1 LSSQRDVLDIIG
13 DIYEATINPEYW
25 DRSLE
30 KICHFSNAR
39 SAGIYIRDNRNKNAR
54 TFSQVGMPEFTKAL
68 YSNGLGRLDPGFA
81 MLEKLS
87 VGENCVIVN
96 LQQPAGAPKEFLHL
110 VLRPMGI
117 HHISCICVFNDDELV
132 GGIGLHRGKNSPPF
146 EEDILNAL
154 GVLAPHF
161 ARAIRIKKE
170 FDRLKF
176 EKKALQ
182 DGYSKLSVGMI
193 VVDEFARPRY
203 MNPMAE
209 KLVKSH
215 PAISLGQDKRIK
227 AHNHEQTL
235 QLHKRVL
242 ECVEGKPSY
251 SQMGLRHPEV
261 DHPLVMMVTPLTNEV
276 WEGNE
281 QGAIIFLNDPSEDKN
296 VYSIKTL
303 TDVYLLSQA
312 EARVAME
319 LLNGLTA
326 EQIATKFNRS
336 INTVK
341 TQIKRVYA
349 KTGVNREADLVRLL
363 TSPHVP
369 VE

>member
-1 LSSQRDVLDIIG
+1 MTTQQDVLDIIG
-13 DIYEATINPEYW
+13 DIYESTINPEYW
-25 DRSLE
+25 DRALE
-30 KICHFSNAR
+30 KVCNLSNAR
-39 SAGIYIRDNRNKNAR
+39 SAGIYIRDRRNNSSR
-54 TFSQVGMPEFTKAL
+54 TFCQVGMPEFTKAL

-81 MLEKLS
+81 VLEKLS

-96 LQQPAGAPKEFLHL
+96 LQKPETKFKDFIHL
-110 VLRPMGI
+110 VMRPMGI

-132 GGIGLHRGKNSPPF
+132 GGIGLHRGKNTPPF
-146 EEDILNAL
+146 EEDILTAL
-154 GVLAPHF
+154 GVIAPHF

-170 FDRLKF
+170 FDRLRFDKNV
-176 EKKALQ
+176 LQ
-182 DGYSKLSVGMI
+182 EGYSKLNVGMI

-215 PAISLGQDKRIK
+215 PAISYGQDKRIK
-227 AHNHEQTL
+227 AFSQEQTL

-242 ECVEGKPSY
+242 ECIEGNPSY

-261 DHPLVMMVTPLTNEV
+261 DHPLVLMVTPITNEV
-276 WEGNE
+276 WDENE
-281 QGAIIFLNDPSEDKN
+281 QGAIIFVNDPSDEKN
-296 VYSIKTL
+296 LFSIQTL
-303 TDVYLLSQA
+303 TEVYLLSQA
-312 EARVAME
+312 EARVAMA

-326 EQIATKFNRS
+326 EQIATQFNRS

-363 TSPHVP
+363 TGSVVP
-369 VE
+369 IE